1 MTMTINVYK
10 CSFSHFMSVSW
21 VQNGCLKR
29 RDHRDPCRGR
39 RGVGRYQVGPD
50 VVKPQL
56 EMAIVPETPLPP
68 QPPLGR
74 GMWDLEL
81 VEDIKI

>member
-1 MTMTINVYK
+1 MIIFTLFV
-10 CSFSHFMSVSW
+10 CSL
-21 VQNGCLKR
+21 GAKR
-29 RDHRDPCRGR
+29 VLQTSATTGR

-74 GMWDLEL
+74 GIRGIWNWW
-81 VEDIKI
+81 KISRYN